1 MIQSE
6 HLSKQI
12 QRKEILTDVT
22 TTIPKG
28 KLTAFVG
35 PNGAGKSTFLA
46 TISRLTDYD
55 SGEIYLEEEMIQ
67 RVRPKQL
74 AKRLAFLKQSNHIAL
89 HITIEELVGF
99 GRYPYTRGR
108 LTKEDQRIIDW
119 AMEKMTLTAIKQ
131 RSIHTLSGGQ
141 LQRVYI
147 AMILAQDTD
156 YILLDEPLNNL
167 DMKHANQLMH
177 VLKEL
182 VEVDQKTIIIVLH
195 DINFAASFADYVI
208 AMKEGKIMAEGETS
222 KVITSTCLS
231 DLYDLPVTVHELEG
245 QLICTYFK

>member
-1 MIQSE
+1 MIHSE
-6 HLSKQI
+6 QLSKQI
-12 QRKEILTDVT
+12 QKKEILTNVT

-35 PNGAGKSTFLA
+35 PNGAGKSTFLS

-55 SGEIYLEEEMIQ
+55 SGELYLEEEMIQ
-67 RVRPKQL
+67 RVKPKQL
-74 AKRLAFLKQSNHIAL
+74 AKRLSFLKQSNHIAL
-89 HITIEELVGF
+89 YITIEELVGF

-108 LTKEDQRIIDW
+108 LTKEDQRLIEW
-119 AMEKMTLTAIKQ
+119 ALEKMTLTAIKDQ
-131 RSIHTLSGGQ
+131 SIHALSGGQ

-147 AMILAQDTD
+147 AMILAQDTE

-182 VEVDQKTIIIVLH
+182 VEVEQKTIIVVLH

-208 AMKEGKIMAEGETS
+208 AMKNGTIMAEGKTS
-222 KVITSTCLS
+222 SVVTSACLS
-231 DLYDLPVTVHELEG
+231 DLYELPVTVHQLDG
-245 QLICTYFK
+245 QLICTYFN

>member
-22 TTIPKG
+22 TTIPKR

-46 TISRLTDYD
+46 AISRLTDYD

-67 RVRPKQL
+67 RVKPKQL
-74 AKRLAFLKQSNHIAL
+74 AKRLAFLKQSNHIPL

-108 LTKEDQRIIDW
+108 LTKEDQLIVEW
-119 AMEKMTLTAIKQ
+119 AMDKMTLTAIKQ

-182 VEVDQKTIIIVLH
+182 VEVEQKTIIIVLH

-231 DLYDLPVTVHELEG
+231 DLYDLPVTVHELDG
-245 QLICTYFK
+245 QLICTYFN